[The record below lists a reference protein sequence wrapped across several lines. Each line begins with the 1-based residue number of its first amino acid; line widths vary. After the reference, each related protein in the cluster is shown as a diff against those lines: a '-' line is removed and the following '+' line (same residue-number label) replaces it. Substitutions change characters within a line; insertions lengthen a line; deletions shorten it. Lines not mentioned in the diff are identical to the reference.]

1 MRCGIVVNVT
11 GPPPTIDRRYHD
23 AVIVGLDNVV
33 DKATRVHA
41 AAWTKFLDDYL
52 TRRPQ
57 RTGEDHCP
65 LTHDDYRRFLA
76 GKPDGVADFL
86 AARGIRLPP
95 GSPTDLTDDTVYGLQ
110 NLERQTFLQ
119 LLNTGVPEGKS
130 IASFAR
136 RLQVAGV
143 RVAAHTSH
151 RNYGHTLDATG
162 LAEVFA
168 VFVDGAVTAEL
179 GLPAEPN
186 PAGLIETVKRLGA
199 NPGRCVVIDSC
210 QTGLRAGRN
219 GGFALVIAVDAHG
232 DAENLLS
239 SGADAVVA
247 DLAAVTVGSG
257 DAAISTIPDA
267 LQVYSQLKRLLTG
280 RRPAVFLDFD
290 GTLSDIVE
298 RPEAATLVDGAA
310 EALRALAAQCP
321 VAVISGR
328 DLADVRN
335 RVKVDGLWLAGS
347 HGFELVAPDGSHHQ
361 NAAATAAIDGLA
373 EAAAQLADALREIAG
388 AVVEHKRFAVAVH
401 YRNVADDS
409 VDNLIAAVRRL
420 GHAAGLRVTTGR
432 KVVELRPDIAWDKGK
447 ALDWI
452 GERLGPAEV
461 GPDLRLPIYIG
472 DDLTDEDA
480 FDAVRFTGVGI
491 VVRHNEHGD
500 RRSAATFRLEC
511 PYTVCQFLSQLA
523 CDLQEAVQHDDPWT
537 LVFHGYDPGQERLR
551 EALCAVGNGYLG
563 SRGCA
568 PESAESEAHY
578 PGTYVAGVYNQLTD
592 HIEGCT
598 VDNES
603 LVNLP
608 NWLSLT
614 FRIDGGAW
622 FNVDTVEL
630 LSYRQ
635 TFDLR
640 RATLTRS
647 LRFRDAGGRV
657 TTMTQERF
665 ASMNRPNLVAL
676 QTRIESENWSGT
688 VDFRSLVDGGVH
700 NTLVDRYRQLSSQ
713 HLTTAEIEVLAD
725 SVLLR
730 TQTSQSGIAIA
741 VAARSTLWR
750 DGQRVDAQY
759 RVARDTNRGGHDIQ
773 VTLSAGQSV
782 TLEKVATIFTSR
794 DAATLTAA
802 ISAQRCL
809 GEAGRYAELCQQH
822 VRAWA
827 RLWERCAID
836 LTGNTEE
843 LRLVRLHLLHLLQT
857 ISPHTAELDAG
868 VPARGLNG
876 EAYRGHVFWDA
887 LFVAPVLSLRMPK
900 VARSLLDYRYRR
912 LPAARRAAHRAGH
925 LGAMYPWQSGS
936 DGSEVSQQL
945 HLNPRSG
952 RWTPDPSDRAHH
964 VGLAVAYNAW
974 HYYQVT
980 GDRQYL
986 VDCGAELLVEIARFW
1001 VGLAKLDDS
1010 RGRYLIRGVIGP
1022 DEFHSGYPGN
1032 EYDGIDNNA
1041 YTNVMA
1047 VWVILRAMEALDL
1060 LPLTD
1065 RRHLIEKLGLT
1076 TQERDQWDDV
1086 SRRMFVPF
1094 HDGVISQF
1102 EGYSELAELDWDHY
1116 RHRYGNIQR
1125 LDRILEAEGDSVNNY
1140 QASKQADALML
1151 LYLLSSDELIGLLAR
1166 LGYRF
1171 APTQIPGTVDYYLAR
1186 TSDGST
1192 LSAVVHA
1199 WVLARANRSNAME
1212 YFRQVL
1218 RSDIADVQGGT
1229 TQEGIHLAAMAGSI
1243 DLLQRCYSGLEL
1255 RDDRLVLS
1263 PQWPEALG
1271 PLEFPFVYRRHQLSL
1286 RISGRSA
1293 TLTAESGDAEPIEVE
1308 CRGHVQR
1315 LRCGH
1320 TIEVGCSR

>member
-186 PAGLIETVKRLGA
+186 PAGLIETAKRLGA

-447 ALDWI
+447 AL
-452 GERLGPAEV
+452 E
-461 GPDLRLPIYIG
+461 
-472 DDLTDEDA
+472 
-480 FDAVRFTGVGI
+480 
-491 VVRHNEHGD
+491 
-500 RRSAATFRLEC
+500 
-511 PYTVCQFLSQLA
+511 
-523 CDLQEAVQHDDPWT
+523 T

>member
-186 PAGLIETVKRLGA
+186 PAGLIETAKRLGA

-592 HIEGCT
+592 HIEGC
-598 VDNES
+598 
-603 LVNLP
+603 
-608 NWLSLT
+608 
-614 FRIDGGAW
+614 I
-622 FNVDTVEL
+622 
-630 LSYRQ
+630 
-635 TFDLR
+635 
-640 RATLTRS
+640 
-647 LRFRDAGGRV
+647 
-657 TTMTQERF
+657 
-665 ASMNRPNLVAL
+665 
-676 QTRIESENWSGT
+676 
-688 VDFRSLVDGGVH
+688 
-700 NTLVDRYRQLSSQ
+700 
-713 HLTTAEIEVLAD
+713 
-725 SVLLR
+725 
-730 TQTSQSGIAIA
+730 
-741 VAARSTLWR
+741 
-750 DGQRVDAQY
+750 
-759 RVARDTNRGGHDIQ
+759 
-773 VTLSAGQSV
+773 
-782 TLEKVATIFTSR
+782 
-794 DAATLTAA
+794 
-802 ISAQRCL
+802 
-809 GEAGRYAELCQQH
+809 
-822 VRAWA
+822 
-827 RLWERCAID
+827 
-836 LTGNTEE
+836 
-843 LRLVRLHLLHLLQT
+843 
-857 ISPHTAELDAG
+857 
-868 VPARGLNG
+868 PARGLNG

>member
-1 MRCGIVVNVT
+1 MC
-11 GPPPTIDRRYHD
+11 
-23 AVIVGLDNVV
+23 
-33 DKATRVHA
+33 
-41 AAWTKFLDDYL
+41 
-52 TRRPQ
+52 
-57 RTGEDHCP
+57 
-65 LTHDDYRRFLA
+65 
-76 GKPDGVADFL
+76 
-86 AARGIRLPP
+86 
-95 GSPTDLTDDTVYGLQ
+95 
-110 NLERQTFLQ
+110 
-119 LLNTGVPEGKS
+119 
-130 IASFAR
+130 
-136 RLQVAGV
+136 
-143 RVAAHTSH
+143 
-151 RNYGHTLDATG
+151 
-162 LAEVFA
+162 
-168 VFVDGAVTAEL
+168 
-179 GLPAEPN
+179 
-186 PAGLIETVKRLGA
+186 
-199 NPGRCVVIDSC
+199 
-210 QTGLRAGRN
+210 
-219 GGFALVIAVDAHG
+219 
-232 DAENLLS
+232 
-239 SGADAVVA
+239 
-247 DLAAVTVGSG
+247 
-257 DAAISTIPDA
+257 
-267 LQVYSQLKRLLTG
+267 
-280 RRPAVFLDFD
+280 
-290 GTLSDIVE
+290 
-298 RPEAATLVDGAA
+298 
-310 EALRALAAQCP
+310 
-321 VAVISGR
+321 
-328 DLADVRN
+328 
-335 RVKVDGLWLAGS
+335 
-347 HGFELVAPDGSHHQ
+347 
-361 NAAATAAIDGLA
+361 
-373 EAAAQLADALREIAG
+373 
-388 AVVEHKRFAVAVH
+388 
-401 YRNVADDS
+401 
-409 VDNLIAAVRRL
+409 
-420 GHAAGLRVTTGR
+420 
-432 KVVELRPDIAWDKGK
+432 
-447 ALDWI
+447 
-452 GERLGPAEV
+452 
-461 GPDLRLPIYIG
+461 
-472 DDLTDEDA
+472 
-480 FDAVRFTGVGI
+480 
-491 VVRHNEHGD
+491 
-500 RRSAATFRLEC
+500 
-511 PYTVCQFLSQLA
+511 
-523 CDLQEAVQHDDPWT
+523 
-537 LVFHGYDPGQERLR
+537 
-551 EALCAVGNGYLG
+551 
-563 SRGCA
+563 
-568 PESAESEAHY
+568 
-578 PGTYVAGVYNQLTD
+578 NQLTD

>member
-186 PAGLIETVKRLGA
+186 PAGLIETAKRLGA

-511 PYTVCQFLSQLA
+511 PYTA
-523 CDLQEAVQHDDPWT
+523 
-537 LVFHGYDPGQERLR
+537 
-551 EALCAVGNGYLG
+551 
-563 SRGCA
+563 
-568 PESAESEAHY
+568 
-578 PGTYVAGVYNQLTD
+578 
-592 HIEGCT
+592 
-598 VDNES
+598 
-603 LVNLP
+603 
-608 NWLSLT
+608 
-614 FRIDGGAW
+614 
-622 FNVDTVEL
+622 
-630 LSYRQ
+630 
-635 TFDLR
+635 
-640 RATLTRS
+640 
-647 LRFRDAGGRV
+647 
-657 TTMTQERF
+657 
-665 ASMNRPNLVAL
+665 
-676 QTRIESENWSGT
+676 
-688 VDFRSLVDGGVH
+688 
-700 NTLVDRYRQLSSQ
+700 
-713 HLTTAEIEVLAD
+713 
-725 SVLLR
+725 
-730 TQTSQSGIAIA
+730 
-741 VAARSTLWR
+741 
-750 DGQRVDAQY
+750 
-759 RVARDTNRGGHDIQ
+759 
-773 VTLSAGQSV
+773 
-782 TLEKVATIFTSR
+782 
-794 DAATLTAA
+794 
-802 ISAQRCL
+802 
-809 GEAGRYAELCQQH
+809 
-822 VRAWA
+822 
-827 RLWERCAID
+827 
-836 LTGNTEE
+836 
-843 LRLVRLHLLHLLQT
+843 
-857 ISPHTAELDAG
+857 
-868 VPARGLNG
+868 
-876 EAYRGHVFWDA
+876 
-887 LFVAPVLSLRMPK
+887 
-900 VARSLLDYRYRR
+900 
-912 LPAARRAAHRAGH
+912 
-925 LGAMYPWQSGS
+925 
-936 DGSEVSQQL
+936 
-945 HLNPRSG
+945 
-952 RWTPDPSDRAHH
+952 
-964 VGLAVAYNAW
+964 
-974 HYYQVT
+974 
-980 GDRQYL
+980 
-986 VDCGAELLVEIARFW
+986 
-1001 VGLAKLDDS
+1001 
-1010 RGRYLIRGVIGP
+1010 
-1022 DEFHSGYPGN
+1022 
-1032 EYDGIDNNA
+1032 
-1041 YTNVMA
+1041 
-1047 VWVILRAMEALDL
+1047 
-1060 LPLTD
+1060 
-1065 RRHLIEKLGLT
+1065 
-1076 TQERDQWDDV
+1076 
-1086 SRRMFVPF
+1086 
-1094 HDGVISQF
+1094 
-1102 EGYSELAELDWDHY
+1102 
-1116 RHRYGNIQR
+1116 
-1125 LDRILEAEGDSVNNY
+1125 
-1140 QASKQADALML
+1140 
-1151 LYLLSSDELIGLLAR
+1151 SDELIGLLAR